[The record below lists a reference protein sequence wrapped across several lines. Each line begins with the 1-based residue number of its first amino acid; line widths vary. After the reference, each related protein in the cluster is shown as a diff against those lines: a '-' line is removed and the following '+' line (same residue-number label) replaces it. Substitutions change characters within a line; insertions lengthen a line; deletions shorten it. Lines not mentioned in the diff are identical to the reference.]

1 MAALHATHQRNQR
14 LAALNLQ
21 YPLWLFDIDDPRWP
35 RRLDSLP
42 PGRFYPAKI
51 TGWTASTSEYD
62 MFLDRPQDL
71 SRATIENTKLRN
83 KNYWAGLAQAALQ
96 SLRYDDR
103 VDFAGL
109 QVVVGARGE
118 GGDEER
124 AVRLSEWVFEAGEA
138 GWVGPERVKRIER
151 VWDCVPLW
159 DPEIGLERLSDFDAF
174 ETYYGV
180 AILVADDEG
189 LVEATGMQKTN
200 DGEGIRKAEFERLDE
215 GGGGVVQGIVC
226 PSRWRGPA

>member
-138 GWVGPERVKRIER
+138 GWV
-151 VWDCVPLW
+151 
-159 DPEIGLERLSDFDAF
+159 
-174 ETYYGV
+174 
-180 AILVADDEG
+180 
-189 LVEATGMQKTN
+189 
-200 DGEGIRKAEFERLDE
+200 
-215 GGGGVVQGIVC
+215 
-226 PSRWRGPA
+226 